1 MATLKTS
8 KAYGKF
14 TRTVRRSHRLVR
26 VYISL
31 ETATPGAQH
40 SSDILRAAV
49 ALSVAAMDAYFTD
62 RFCELLVPFIKK
74 NGPNARLVELLAD
87 AGLDTEQA
95 LQMAGMKRP
104 HRRIRTL
111 VQHYLDRVVTQR
123 FTVIDKLFL
132 CFGIKDLCDN
142 AQGVTGKRRLLR
154 SVELHIERR
163 HKIVHEGDVNDHG
176 RLRDIKAPVTIGRIG
191 HLIEFVSACEFLI
204 DKIVKL

>member
-1 MATLKTS
+1 MTTSKAS

-14 TRTVRRSHRLVR
+14 ARTVRRSHGLVR
-26 VYISL
+26 VYAAL
-31 ETATPGAQH
+31 ETSSPGQQY

-111 VQHYLDRVVTQR
+111 VQHYLDRFVTQR

-132 CFGIKDLCDN
+132 CFGIQDLCVN

-163 HKIVHEGDVNDHG
+163 HEIVHEGDVNAHG
-176 RLRDIKAPVTIGRIG
+176 RLRDIGASTTIKRIG
-191 HLIEFVSACEFLI
+191 HVMDFVSG
-204 DKIVKL
+204 